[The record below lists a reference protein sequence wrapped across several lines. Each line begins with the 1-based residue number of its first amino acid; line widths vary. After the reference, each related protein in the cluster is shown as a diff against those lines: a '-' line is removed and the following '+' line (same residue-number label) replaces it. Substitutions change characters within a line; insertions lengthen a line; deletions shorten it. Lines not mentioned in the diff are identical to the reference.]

1 MEFRIGDKVK
11 FLNEEGQ
18 GVVTRIIDKKLV
30 GVMIDEGFEL
40 PVMKNE
46 LIKIEADSDMRQF
59 AEPEEY
65 KEESISESYQQ
76 PDITEEI
83 KDETRFSVFLA
94 FVPKD
99 ADNPGSSNF
108 NLYLINDSN
117 YAIYYMLSY
126 KDNEGYSNYLQ
137 SDQLEDNTK
146 VEITSLDHN
155 DLGNWTQL
163 DLQALAFRRGR
174 YRSLAPLHAGWKINH
189 TAFHKTGSFT
199 ENDFFHENAMVRDMT
214 TKPIGK
220 SIGELSEKELQ
231 KIIKEKEQQPSEKI
245 YKSPKGKE
253 DIEEVDLHIHELV
266 DDYKDLSNAEML
278 EIQMGRFQTTLEGA
292 IKSKTRKIVYIHGV
306 GNGRLKHEIR
316 KTIDRKYPRL
326 RYQDASFKEYG
337 YGATMVIIN

>member
-1 MEFRIGDKVK
+1 MEFRIGDRVK

-46 LIKIEADSDMRQF
+46 LIKIDEQSDMRQF
-59 AEPEEY
+59 AEPEELA
-65 KEESISESYQQ
+65 EESVQQSFQQ

-94 FVPKD
+94 FVPQD
-99 ADNPGSSNF
+99 ADNPGNSSF
-108 NLYLINDSN
+108 KLFLINDSN

-126 KDNEGYSNYLQ
+126 KDNEGYSNYLE

-155 DLGNWTQL
+155 DLNEWNQV
-163 DLQALAFRRGR
+163 DLQAIAFRRGR
-174 YRSLAPLHAGWKINH
+174 YRAPAPLNASWKLNK
-189 TAFHKTGSFT
+189 TAFHKAGSFT
-199 ENDFFHENAMVRDMT
+199 ENDFFHENAMARDMT
-214 TKPIGK
+214 SK
-220 SIGELSEKELQ
+220 SIEKTIGDLSKEEVN
-231 KIIKEKEQQPSEKI
+231 KVIKEKERQPAEKK
-245 YKSPKGKE
+245 YKSPKGRE
-253 DIEEVDLHIHELV
+253 DIEEVDLHIQELV
-266 DDYKDLSNAEML
+266 DNYKDLSNAEML

-316 KTIDRKYPRL
+316 KTIERKYPRL